1 MFIYL
6 IRHGE
11 TKWNIDFKVQGKK
24 DVPLNDK
31 GILQANLLASYFEN
45 IDTENT
51 FLDTIYSS
59 NLTRAYETAQIIG
72 KKLDKKVEIVEDF
85 QEINFGVWEGYYWED
100 IKIEY
105 KDFLKKWEDD
115 KENTPIP
122 EGESYGQVQKRVYKK
137 FKEIISK
144 YQTNSNIIIVS
155 HGVAIKVL
163 IAKILEINIQN
174 LHKFHIDNAS
184 ISIVEY
190 DNEIKVKSINNTFHL
205 KG

>member
-11 TKWNIDFKVQGKK
+11 TKWNIDFRVQGKR
-24 DVPLNDK
+24 DVPLNDT
-31 GILQANLLASYFEN
+31 GINQAYLLASYFEKN
-45 IDTENT
+45 NFEANTIDA
-51 FLDTIYSS
+51 IYSS
-59 NLTRAYETAQIIG
+59 NLTRAYETAEIIG
-72 KKLDKKVEIVEDF
+72 KKLNKKVKIVEDF

-105 KDFLKKWEDD
+105 KDFLNKWEDD

-122 EGESYGQVQKRVYKK
+122 EGESYGQVQKRVYRK
-137 FKEIISK
+137 FNEIISNHNS
-144 YQTNSNIIIVS
+144 NSNIIIVS

-163 IAKILEINIQN
+163 IAKILDINIQN

-184 ISIVEY
+184 ISTIDYEK
-190 DNEIKVKSINNTFHL
+190 EIKIKSINNTCHL
-205 KG
+205 K

>member
-144 YQTNSNIIIVS
+144 HQTNSNIIIVS

-190 DNEIKVKSINNTFHL
+190 GDEIKVKSINNTFHL

>member
-72 KKLDKKVEIVEDF
+72 KKLDKKIEIVEDF

-144 YQTNSNIIIVS
+144 HQTNSNIIIVS

-190 DNEIKVKSINNTFHL
+190 GDEIKVKSINNTFHL

>member
-144 YQTNSNIIIVS
+144 HQTNSNIIIVS

-190 DNEIKVKSINNTFHL
+190 DDEIKVKSINNTFHL

>member
-1 MFIYL
+1 MLVYL

-45 IDTENT
+45 IAFENN
-51 FLDTIYSS
+51 FSDVIYSS
-59 NLTRAYETAQIIG
+59 NLTRAYETAKIIG
-72 KKLDKKVEIVEDF
+72 NKLSKKIEIVEDF

-105 KDFLKKWEDD
+105 KDFLKKWENDR
-115 KENTPIP
+115 ENTPIP

-144 YQTNSNIIIVS
+144 HQSDSNIIIVS

-163 IAKILEINIQN
+163 IAKILEINIKN

-190 DNEIKVKSINNTFHL
+190 DNEIKIKSINNTFHL